1 MNDDHATQRPGSD
14 HRALWVRPYWAWPLR
29 RARAADLTGVTLR
42 VATFKG
48 FDETLL
54 PAAHLQNTP
63 YHVVRRVHRRQF
75 HCRGDECRCR
85 RSRLMERNPH
95 WPSPP
100 PRVRTCAPWRWRKGD
115 VNRQAVIVPK
125 GSTISSIAELKGKR
139 VGYVRATT
147 SQYYLL
153 KMLRQVGL
161 GFGDI
166 TPVNLSPT
174 DGRAAFQSGVL
185 DAWAIYGYA
194 IDFAIEQDGARVL
207 KNAVGIL
214 SGNYLIGARPA
225 ALTDPI
231 LHATIADYLTRLRH
245 AYDWA
250 EANKAEYARLESKA
264 VGVPETFIRNGLATE
279 SQRYQLVPID
289 DAAVASCQDVADV
302 FAGAGLLPGHV
313 NVAPYFDRSFSSLL
327 AQS

>member
-1 MNDDHATQRPGSD
+1 M
-14 HRALWVRPYWAWPLR
+14 
-29 RARAADLTGVTLR
+29 
-42 VATFKG
+42 
-48 FDETLL
+48 
-54 PAAHLQNTP
+54 
-63 YHVVRRVHRRQF
+63 
-75 HCRGDECRCR
+75 
-85 RSRLMERNPH
+85 
-95 WPSPP
+95 
-100 PRVRTCAPWRWRKGD
+100 
-115 VNRQAVIVPK
+115 NRQAVIVPK